1 MKATIEN
8 LMKGSKLIY
17 KNSLM
22 RDINWFGMSASTKNS
37 SSSSSSSKEF
47 KSGSDSV
54 NFVLIPKIKQI
65 NKNIILDAEDVDT
78 FNGLPSVDKSAKY
91 LTRELLSIKRN
102 VSSQAS
108 ASVLNNVSGVH
119 VTEKRW

>member
-37 SSSSSSSKEF
+37 SSKEYIR
-47 KSGSDSV
+47 V
-54 NFVLIPKIKQI
+54 
-65 NKNIILDAEDVDT
+65 
-78 FNGLPSVDKSAKY
+78 
-91 LTRELLSIKRN
+91 
-102 VSSQAS
+102 
-108 ASVLNNVSGVH
+108 
-119 VTEKRW
+119 

>member
-37 SSSSSSSKEF
+37 S
-47 KSGSDSV
+47 
-54 NFVLIPKIKQI
+54 KQQQQR
-65 NKNIILDAEDVDT
+65 V
-78 FNGLPSVDKSAKY
+78 
-91 LTRELLSIKRN
+91 
-102 VSSQAS
+102 
-108 ASVLNNVSGVH
+108 
-119 VTEKRW
+119 

>member
-1 MKATIEN
+1 M
-8 LMKGSKLIY
+8 
-17 KNSLM
+17 
-22 RDINWFGMSASTKNS
+22 
-37 SSSSSSSKEF
+37 
-47 KSGSDSV
+47 
-54 NFVLIPKIKQI
+54 
-65 NKNIILDAEDVDT
+65 ILDAEDVDT

>member
-1 MKATIEN
+1 VLVLKTVA
-8 LMKGSKLIY
+8 
-17 KNSLM
+17 
-22 RDINWFGMSASTKNS
+22 
-37 SSSSSSSKEF
+37 SSSSKEF